1 MGWMWGV
8 RVKKEHRRTG
18 AAGSIAMLLMK
29 WGRLG
34 EGQACGKTGGQRCT
48 GKVQGACGCVSLM
61 LRGEGWA
68 GARDGESSAFG
79 ATCLGNG

>member
-1 MGWMWGV
+1 MGWMGV
-8 RVKKEHRRTG
+8 RVKKEHKRTG

-34 EGQACGKTGGQRCT
+34 EGRAGGRTGGQRCT
-48 GKVQGACGCVSLM
+48 GNVRGACGCMSLM
-61 LRGEGWA
+61 LRREERA
-68 GARDGESSAFG
+68 GARDGESSEFG